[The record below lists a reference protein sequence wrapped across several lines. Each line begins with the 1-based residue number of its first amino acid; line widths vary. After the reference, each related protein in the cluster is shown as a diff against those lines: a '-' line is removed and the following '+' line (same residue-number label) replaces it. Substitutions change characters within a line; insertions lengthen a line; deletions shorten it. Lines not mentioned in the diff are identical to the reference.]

1 MGAPLGNKNA
11 VRAKRW
17 QQAIERALAKRSKA
31 KGIEELDRL
40 AEKFLDAIE
49 EMTESTEKRGPSIH
63 GFIELADRIDGKSDQ
78 HISVSDNRPDE
89 LSEEELAD
97 IARRGR
103 DGVAEAPAGTPKPSE
118 LH

>member
-17 QQAIERALAKRSKA
+17 QQAIERALEKRSK
-31 KGIEELDRL
+31 KEGIDELDRL

-49 EMTESTEKRGPSIH
+49 DMTQSTEKRGPSIH

-78 HISVSDNRPDE
+78 HISVADHRADE
-89 LSEEELAD
+89 LTEDELAN
-97 IARRGR
+97 IARAGR
-103 DGVAEAPAGTPKPSE
+103 DGTAEAQSGAPPSTE

>member
-17 QQAIERALAKRSKA
+17 QQAIERALAKRSK
-31 KGIEELDRL
+31 KEGIDELDRL
-40 AEKFLDAIE
+40 AEKFLDAVE
-49 EMTESTEKRGPSIH
+49 EMTFSTEKRGPSIH

-78 HISVSDNRPDE
+78 HISVSDHRADE
-89 LSEEELAD
+89 LSEDELAD

-103 DGVAEAPAGTPKPSE
+103 DGTAEETPRAPQSTE
-118 LH
+118 FH